1 MASAPD
7 TASQGTDHSHAEALA
22 LLLLAAKRRYSLP
35 ALIRANRIR
44 PRPFRQ
50 IRPTNALA
58 ANVAAPHFAIVRAW
72 EAVIPDII
80 AALPYG
86 QAAVAAA
93 IEQATARVG
102 IVVTSARAQF
112 PDVIAGVERWHR
124 SQWTNRIRAATSLDV
139 SMLTQPQ
146 DVADA
151 TAGATSWNQSLAD
164 DVHQSIRSKLT
175 AALLVAGITASG
187 ATALAGDVTAKAK
200 KRAANIGTDQV
211 RRLVR
216 SMDRDRREAA
226 GVTSYRWRHSPH
238 VVHPRRWHVSRDGQV
253 FGNDEIDPSDRCGV
267 PYGCQC
273 YEEPVL

>member
-1 MASAPD
+1 MASAPQENQNNNEI
-7 TASQGTDHSHAEALA
+7 SALA
-22 LLLLAAKRRYSLP
+22 LLLLSARYRYSLP

-86 QAAVAAA
+86 QAAVASA
-93 IEQATARVG
+93 IEQAAARVG
-102 IVVTSARAQF
+102 ITVINARAQF
-112 PDVIAGVERWHR
+112 PDVIAAVERWHR
-124 SQWTNRIRAATSLDV
+124 AQWVSRVKASTGLDV
-139 SMLTQPQ
+139 SLLTQPQ
-146 DVADA
+146 DVSDA
-151 TAGATSWNQSLAD
+151 TAGAVSWNQSLAD

-187 ATALAGDVTAKAK
+187 ATALAGDVTAKAR
-200 KRAANIGTDQV
+200 KRAAGIGTDQV

-216 SMDRDRREAA
+216 AMDRDRREAA

-238 VVHPRRWHVSRDGQV
+238 VVHPRPLHVARDGKT
-253 FGNDEIDPSDRCGV
+253 FGNDEIDADDRCGV

-273 YEEPVL
+273 WEEAVLG